1 LWRLLMESGAA
12 SQLRQPKLAE
22 LVANVLRQRI
32 LNGELADGQLL
43 PNQDSFVAEFGVS
56 RPSMR
61 EALRILEAEG
71 LITVRRGNVGG
82 AVVHRPQAQH
92 VAYTL
97 ALVLESLQTPLDD
110 VGEAL
115 RELEGTC
122 AGLCARRPDRATE
135 VVPVLREA
143 NQRAED
149 SLDNWFEYIRATS
162 DFHTGLVERSGS
174 QTLRLLVGSLESLW
188 LTHVRSWAESST
200 EVGAVPDRAYRAKGL
215 AAHVRLTDLI
225 ERGEVAAVT
234 AMAQAHFDPEQFY
247 LTAADAGRRVDSA
260 SMRSAVGVV
269 ASAALRQ

>member
-1 LWRLLMESGAA
+1 MEPATT

-32 LNGELADGQLL
+32 LNGELDDGQLL

-97 ALVLESLQTPLDD
+97 ALVLESRNTSLDD

-115 RELEGTC
+115 RQLEGTC
-122 AGLCARRPDRATE
+122 AGLCARRDDRAVE
-135 VVPVLREA
+135 VVPTLREA
-143 NQRAED
+143 NERARA
-149 SLDNWFEYIRATS
+149 SLDDWFEYIRATS
-162 DFHTGLVERSGS
+162 DFHNRLVECSGND
-174 QTLRLLVGSLESLW
+174 TLGLLVGSLESLW
-188 LTHVRSWAESST
+188 LTHVRSWAETST
-200 EVGAVPDRAYRAKGL
+200 EAGAVPDRDYRAKGL
-215 AAHVRLTDLI
+215 DTHDQLTDLI
-225 ERGEVAAVT
+225 ERGNVSAAT
-234 AMAQAHFDPEQFY
+234 TLAESHFDPEQFY
-247 LTAADAGRRVDSA
+247 LTAADAGRRVDSS
-260 SMRSAVGVV
+260 SMRAAVGVV
-269 ASAALRQ
+269 AATNAYRTNL